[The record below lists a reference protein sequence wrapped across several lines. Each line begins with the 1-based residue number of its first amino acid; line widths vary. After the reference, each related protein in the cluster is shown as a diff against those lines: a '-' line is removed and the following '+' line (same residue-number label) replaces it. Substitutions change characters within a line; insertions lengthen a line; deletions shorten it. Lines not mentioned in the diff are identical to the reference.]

1 MEEALIMLACTI
13 EQGVDWLKQRDAA
26 AVAVAKGQRPMKYRP
41 PWSTAYGAR
50 MDDAPPPPE
59 DWAGYLRRMTRRPG
73 WSVAR
78 LAREAGVNKSTI
90 FGWIKGDG
98 VTVASVKAIAKA
110 LGDDEAHALAAAGGA
125 ERADALD
132 ADLRIILRRLRSPD
146 ASEGERATIRGALR
160 YLADMADRA
169 ERGAQNDNRA
179 S

>member
-1 MEEALIMLACTI
+1 MPQRVNAKEA
-13 EQGVDWLKQRDAA
+13 DWIRRRRK
-26 AVAVAKGQRPMKYRP
+26 VISTVAKEQRPPNYRCRWLSAYRAPMGAASP
-41 PWSTAYGAR
+41 PA
-50 MDDAPPPPE
+50 E

-125 ERADALD
+125 KHGDALD
-132 ADLRIILRRLRSPD
+132 ADVRIILRRLASPD
-146 ASEGERATIRGALR
+146 ATDAERTAIRATLR
-160 YLADMADRA
+160 YLADLADQA
-169 ERGAQNDNRA
+169 ERGEGRA
-179 S
+179 AS